1 MMGQVTAISI
11 IEYLKTVDSASIN
24 TVSLY
29 ISESYMVTQK
39 WILRLLESGW
49 VEVTYDG
56 IEYHSRIAAK
66 KGNQDRWF
74 RIKNRTC

>member
-1 MMGQVTAISI
+1 MGQVTAISI

-24 TVSLY
+24 TVSLA

-39 WILRLLESGW
+39 WILRLLDSEF

-56 IEYHSRIAAK
+56 IQYHQKIDPK
-66 KGNQDRWF
+66 KGNQHRWF
-74 RIKNRTC
+74 RIKK